1 MDFSPSC
8 TFSKY
13 LTALFDTFDSTINNM
28 HSKKDYLLNLQILC
42 FLKYKN
48 AAKYYFISYWNML
61 FKFFLGLAI

>member
-48 AAKYYFISYWNML
+48 AAKYYFISY
-61 FKFFLGLAI
+61 